1 MIGGD
6 FRNSEEW
13 KARMRGVATLEKI
26 AAYAAPAVAIFDGGQ
41 EKDRLAYAER
51 ELAVCYK
58 IIGRIKQQNSEQRV
72 RLRRAY
78 KLLRKAG
85 FTLKS
90 L

>member
-6 FRNSEEW
+6 FRQSEEY
-13 KARMRGVATLEKI
+13 KARMRGAATLQKI
-26 AAYAAPAVAIFDGGQ
+26 AAYAAPAVAIFDGGL
-41 EKDRLAYAER
+41 EKDQLAHAER
-51 ELAVCYK
+51 ELTVLRAIV
-58 IIGRIKQQNSEQRV
+58 GRQNRELTKQRATI
-72 RLRRAY
+72 RRAY